1 MSEFTE
7 RVIDALKQNNRVL
20 SPTIQ
25 GLMAEAWDEG
35 FKQGGPM
42 HDEHYG
48 EPDKHKIN
56 PYRATPLTASRSWFS
71 SSRSSRRS
79 F

>member
-1 MSEFTE
+1 MSTNDQLPN
-7 RVIDALKQNNRVL
+7 RVIDAVEESGGVL
-20 SPTIQ
+20 LPAIRR
-25 GLMAEAWDEG
+25 LMHEAWAEG

-56 PYRATPLTASRSWFS
+56 PYDATPNTPPSTTSLT
-71 SSRSSRRS
+71 
-79 F
+79 

>member
-1 MSEFTE
+1 MSSSKDVAG
-7 RVIDALKQNNRVL
+7 RVITAVEEAGGVL
-20 SPTIQ
+20 LPAIRK
-25 GLMAEAWDEG
+25 LMQEAWDEG

-56 PYRATPLTASRSWFS
+56 PYGATPDTPASHTSLT
-71 SSRSSRRS
+71 
-79 F
+79 